1 VSRQPSSKATAV
13 RRERSNRILIAT
25 IALVALAGTGSILA
39 ANINIPTAN
48 IALGTDNLA
57 FCATG
62 TNVEYGLRIA
72 TNNTTVVDSVR
83 VTGIPTTCDGE
94 FIALRLFNSS
104 GTLIDEI
111 VWNLDARI
119 GDTTITA
126 IADETTTSTSN
137 GSSSGASLSYP
148 TSQTDPEGLATAI
161 AASAITRIEL
171 EHLAAS
177 RAAQE

>member
-1 VSRQPSSKATAV
+1 MSRQSSSKATAA
-13 RRERSNRILIAT
+13 RRSRSQRILIAT
-25 IALVALAGTGSILA
+25 IALIALAGTGSILA
-39 ANINIPTAN
+39 ANISLPTAN
-48 IALGTDNLA
+48 IALGTDDLA

-72 TNNTTVVDSVR
+72 ANNTTVVDSVR
-83 VTGIPTTCDGE
+83 VTGIPTSCDGE

-104 GTLIDEI
+104 GTLIDEV
-111 VWNLDARI
+111 VWSLEART

-137 GSSSGASLSYP
+137 ASASGASLSYP

-161 AASAITRIEL
+161 TASSITRIEL
-171 EHLAAS
+171 EHLAIS